1 MERFDILQQIQ
12 NLTGSTN
19 EQMNAFEKYSTS
31 DLKRILNDM
40 LTFRVKTDP
49 SVNTTIIFAGIII
62 LLIIYIAK

>member
-12 NLTGSTN
+12 SLTGSTN

-40 LTFRVKTDP
+40 LTFRVKTEP
-49 SVNTTIIFAGIII
+49 SVNTTITFAGIII

>member
-31 DLKRILNDM
+31 DLKRILNDT
-40 LTFRVKTDP
+40 LTFRVKTDT
-49 SVNTTIIFAGIII
+49 SVNTTITFAGIII